1 MKKAIGGIVIICVL
15 LLAFVVAKPYLF
27 GEDKEAG
34 NQVAESSAQST
45 DVPESESVIASAVNP
60 TKAPVSSSAEG
71 ADSEIA
77 EKPSVTAEPT
87 EVPTVEPTAVPTA
100 EPTATPAIVEIPEP
114 TKVPAPVSTATP
126 ALKPEVTAEPVEE
139 GVSDED
145 IAYVAELL
153 EIPVEKVQEVVDKA
167 EEAGYVLD
175 PNAIMNGE
183 VDVKEMWGIVTEV
196 FGPMESAKLLLKVM
210 QMGFQ

>member
-15 LLAFVVAKPYLF
+15 IVTFVVAKPYLF

-34 NQVAESSAQST
+34 NQVAEPAAQST

-71 ADSEIA
+71 TGGEIA
-77 EKPSVTAEPT
+77 EKSSVTVEPT
-87 EVPTVEPTAVPTA
+87 EAPTVAPTAVPTA
-100 EPTATPAIVEIPEP
+100 EPTATPAVVEIPEP
-114 TKVPAPVSTATP
+114 TKVPIPVSTATP
-126 ALKPEVTAEPVEE
+126 APKQEAMTEPVEE

-153 EIPVEKVQEVVDKA
+153 DVPVEKVQEVVDKA
-167 EEAGYVLD
+167 EKAGYVLD
-175 PNAIMNGE
+175 PNAIMNGG
-183 VDVKEMWGIVTEV
+183 VDVKEMWGFVTEV

-210 QMGFQ
+210 QMGF